1 MPKTNIDILIV
12 EKIGTLK
19 IHSIKLFD
27 QENLYKK
34 CGFKNNNHFTLIHN
48 WNVNLEQIKNIK
60 LFGKIKGKANFE
72 NKYEFPH
79 PVNELIFGNSLLL
92 GFDSEDKCI
101 SLNIEEWE
109 SAINFINKGFDTLKD
124 SISDDEDEEDEL
136 DGMDPSQLTK
146 DGYLK
151 DDFIADS
158 SEDDDDED
166 EIEFEGEILEEEYQY

>member
-19 IHSIKLFD
+19 LHSIKLFD

-34 CGFKNNNHFTLIHN
+34 CGFKNDNHFSLIHN
-48 WNVNLEQIKNIK
+48 WNVDFDQIKNIK
-60 LFGKIKGKANFE
+60 LFGKTKGKSNFE

-79 PVNELIFGNSLLL
+79 PVNQLIFGNSLLL
-92 GFDSEDKCI
+92 GFDSEDNCI

-109 SAINFINKGFDTLKD
+109 AAINYINKGFDTLKD
-124 SISDDEDEEDEL
+124 TNSEDEEEEDEL
-136 DGMDPSQLTK
+136 EGMDPSQLTK
-146 DGYLK
+146 EGYLK

-158 SEDDDDED
+158 SEDEED
-166 EIEFEGEILEEEYQY
+166 GDLEFEGEILEEEYQY